1 MNTKIVFSDNNGKRM
16 INKILC
22 ILLYCKLYESR
33 ILSMLAYDNSNLSGA
48 LQHCF
53 YIYISKQQSGYS

>member
-1 MNTKIVFSDNNGKRM
+1 M

-53 YIYISKQQSGYS
+53 YIYIY